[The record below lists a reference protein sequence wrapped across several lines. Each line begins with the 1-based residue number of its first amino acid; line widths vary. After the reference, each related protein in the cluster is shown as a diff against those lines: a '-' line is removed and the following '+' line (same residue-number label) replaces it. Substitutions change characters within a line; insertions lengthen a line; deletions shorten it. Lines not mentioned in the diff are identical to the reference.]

1 MVKVTQLRGASNFLK
16 LFPVQPEVP
25 DMSHPVDVHVGK
37 KIKQM
42 RALRRLSQ
50 TDVAQ
55 KLNLSFQQIQKY
67 EIGSNRV
74 AASRLY
80 ELSKIFGVP
89 TSYFF
94 EGLPEDDSAN
104 DNQSLDAKILDAVS
118 SIEDEAVKTRI
129 ATFIEDVAG
138 VSVQRRAS

>member
-1 MVKVTQLRGASNFLK
+1 
-16 LFPVQPEVP
+16 
-25 DMSHPVDVHVGK
+25 MSHPVDVHVGK

-94 EGLPEDDSAN
+94 DGLPEEGQAAN
-104 DNQSLDAKILDAVS
+104 TNKDLNFQILDAVS
-118 SIEDEAVKTRI
+118 SIKDDAVKSRI
-129 ATFIEDVAG
+129 VNFIEDVAG
-138 VSVQRRAS
+138 VSVARQAS

>member
-1 MVKVTQLRGASNFLK
+1 
-16 LFPVQPEVP
+16 
-25 DMSHPVDVHVGK
+25 MSHPVDVHVGK
-37 KIKQM
+37 KIKEM

-50 TDVAQ
+50 TDVAE

-94 EGLPEDDSAN
+94 EGLNEEEVQSEKDLNSQIVNAVTSIDDEN
-104 DNQSLDAKILDAVS
+104 
-118 SIEDEAVKTRI
+118 VKTRI
-129 ATFIEDVAG
+129 VTFIEDVAG
-138 VSVQRRAS
+138 VTVSRRAS

>member
-1 MVKVTQLRGASNFLK
+1 
-16 LFPVQPEVP
+16 
-25 DMSHPVDVHVGK
+25 MSHPVDVHVGK

-42 RALRRLSQ
+42 RAMRRLSQ

-104 DNQSLDAKILDAVS
+104 TNQSLDSQILDAVT
-118 SIEDEAVKTRI
+118 SIEDDKVKSRI
-129 ATFIEDVAG
+129 VTFIEDVAG
-138 VSVQRRAS
+138 VSVARKAG

>member
-1 MVKVTQLRGASNFLK
+1 
-16 LFPVQPEVP
+16 
-25 DMSHPVDVHVGK
+25 MSHPVDVHVGK

-42 RALRRLSQ
+42 RAMRRLSQ

-94 EGLPEDDSAN
+94 EGLPEEESAN
-104 DNQSLDAKILDAVS
+104 DNQSLDSKILDAVT
-118 SIEDEAVKTRI
+118 SIDDDHVKTRI

-138 VSVQRRAS
+138 VAVARRVG